1 MIKRLGSHL
10 IDCLGAPYYKEACM
24 NSEFEFGGLKIKKRE
39 LITTIYFLIFW
50 FTWSQRIEIR
60 DGFDFIFRMLLGGGQ

>member
-1 MIKRLGSHL
+1 
-10 IDCLGAPYYKEACM
+10 M

-50 FTWSQRIEIR
+50 FIWSQRIEIR
-60 DGFDFIFRMLLGGGQ
+60 DGFDFIFGMLLGGGQ

>member
-1 MIKRLGSHL
+1 
-10 IDCLGAPYYKEACM
+10 M